1 MTENWKRRCVG
12 LALGGSFVTLVLIG
26 LTGRD
31 QPPAVEVVHATRQK
45 LNAAITSNGKVEPIS
60 PYVMQARFP
69 TFVEKVSAAEGQAV
83 RRGQVIL
90 ALQAADERALLAQA
104 RASLIAAESDLKNAQ
119 AGGAPDQVAQVE
131 SDLKKEQLEVADL
144 QRKQQALKQLLEK
157 QATTQAEVA
166 ANELQLE
173 RAWASL
179 QVLQTKKDDLARRAA
194 LDTQRAALAVQ
205 QARDQIAALEAKV
218 ASATIVSPVD
228 GTLYSLPVHVG
239 DYVKVGDV
247 LAAMADLRRVQ
258 VRAFVD
264 EPDLGW
270 LAPHQPVQIT
280 WDALEGHLWNGETV
294 QIPKQV
300 VARNTR
306 SVGEVLCSVDNS
318 KLELLPN
325 VNVEVRI
332 LVRERPNALVVPRAA
347 VRTDDGRRYVFLLD
361 GDRVHK
367 KEINVGIASAT
378 MYEVLAGVSEGD
390 PLALPGD
397 LGLRDGMAVRPTES
411 K

>member
-119 AGGAPDQVAQVE
+119 AGGAPDEVAQGE

>member
-119 AGGAPDQVAQVE
+119 AGGAPDEVAQVE